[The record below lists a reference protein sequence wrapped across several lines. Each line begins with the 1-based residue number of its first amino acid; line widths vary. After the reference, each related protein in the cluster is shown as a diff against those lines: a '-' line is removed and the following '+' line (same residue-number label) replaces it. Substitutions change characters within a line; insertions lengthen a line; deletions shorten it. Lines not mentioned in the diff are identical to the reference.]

1 MKDAIQ
7 EAPSQQP
14 ATPHVLRGIQHV
26 IAAFAENG
34 IGKNR
39 KNESQG
45 FKFRGIDDVMNRMAQ
60 HLNEANLVITPRIRS
75 REVVERVNNRG
86 NPLFYVTILVDYTVY
101 STVDGSSVVCS
112 VPGEAMDSGDKATNK
127 ALSIAYKYMAFQLFA
142 IPIDEDPD
150 ATTHV
155 VGKKQETAVVAN
167 GFLADTAT
175 PQQTI
180 SKDEMDIVM
189 KLIAQSG
196 VKESAICKAYGIGD
210 IVALPQSKL
219 QEVITKLQSK
229 IKDNTTT
236 PA

>member
-1 MKDAIQ
+1 MADAKPQ
-7 EAPSQQP
+7 S
-14 ATPHVLRGIQHV
+14 PHVLQGIKHV

-60 HLNEANLVITPRIRS
+60 HLVEADLVIVPNIRN
-75 REVVERVNNRG
+75 REVNERVNSRG
-86 NPLFYVTILVDYTVY
+86 NPLFYVTVQVDFTVY
-101 STVDGSSVVCS
+101 STIDGSSVVCS

-155 VGKKQETAVVAN
+155 VGPKPKAS
-167 GFLADTAT
+167 GFMDSPAT
-175 PQQTI
+175 PATI
-180 SKDEMDIVM
+180 SEDELKIVLE
-189 KLIAQSG
+189 LIKQAG
-196 VKESAICKAYGIGD
+196 VKDSNIAKAYGVGD
-210 IVALPQSKL
+210 LVALPQSVL
-219 QEVITKLQSK
+219 PEVIAKLQSK
-229 IKDNTTT
+229 IKTNATT

>member
-1 MKDAIQ
+1 MKDQ
-7 EAPSQQP
+7 SAPQ
-14 ATPHVLRGIQHV
+14 VLRGIKQV

-60 HLNEANLVITPRIRS
+60 HLVDADLVIVPHIRS
-75 REVVERVNNRG
+75 REVHERVNTRG
-86 NPLFYVTILVDYTVY
+86 NPLFYVTVQVDFTVY

-155 VGKKQETAVVAN
+155 VGKKQEELISLDEAELITR
-167 GFLADTAT
+167 LA
-175 PQQTI
+175 
-180 SKDEMDIVM
+180 
-189 KLIAQSG
+189 AQAKAS
-196 VKESAICKAYGIGD
+196 VDAICKAYAIGS
-210 IVALPQSKL
+210 IGELPKSKVSEVTTRL
-219 QEVITKLQSK
+219 QQK
-229 IKDNTTT
+229 IKSQVEAANE
-236 PA
+236 

>member
-1 MKDAIQ
+1 MP
-7 EAPSQQP
+7 EATSPPQ
-14 ATPHVLRGIQHV
+14 VLRGIQQV

-60 HLNEANLVITPRIRS
+60 HLNEANLVIAPNIRK
-75 REVVERVNNRG
+75 REVHERVNSRG
-86 NPLFYVTILVDYTVY
+86 NPLFYVTVEVEYTIF
-101 STVDGSSVVCS
+101 STVDGSHVVCT

-155 VGKKQETAVVAN
+155 VGKQPVASS
-167 GFLADTAT
+167 FMDEAPAA
-175 PQQTI
+175 PAATI
-180 SKDEMDIVM
+180 SKEEMDIVM
-189 KLIAQSG
+189 MLLAQSG
-196 VKESAICKAYGIGD
+196 VKEATILKAYGIGD
-210 IVALPQSKL
+210 MIALPKAKL
-219 QEVITKLQSK
+219 DEVVTKLQSK
-229 IKDNTTT
+229 IKQNAT
-236 PA
+236 A